1 MNIVNTRD
9 EFGLISKLLHWLIA
23 LIMIALISIGW
34 YMTGLSD
41 QDILYW
47 RLLDLHEFA
56 GLLLFVLVPL
66 KFVWRPFSPNPPYVP
81 GLKSWERRTAQAVR
95 VFFLTAMVLI
105 PLSGFLFV
113 ASNGEA
119 VELYGF
125 ITIPD
130 IGQFSDAN
138 RKLLSNIH
146 YYLSYVCAALI
157 VLHILAALKHHFIDG
172 NRTLRRMTF

>member
-1 MNIVNTRD
+1 MNILNTRD
-9 EFGLISKLLHWLIA
+9 DFGLISKLLHWLIA
-23 LIMIALISIGW
+23 LTIIALIPIGW

-47 RLLDLHEFA
+47 RLLDLHEFL
-56 GLLLFVLVPL
+56 GLILFVIVPL
-66 KFVWRPFSPNPPYVP
+66 KFVWRLFSPNPPYVP
-81 GLKSWERRTAQAVR
+81 ELKSWERRTAQTVR
-95 VFFLTAMVLI
+95 VFFLIAMVLI

-119 VELYGF
+119 VELYGLV
-125 ITIPD
+125 TIPD
-130 IGQFSDAN
+130 LGQLPDAN

-146 YYLSYVCAALI
+146 YYFSYLCAAFI
-157 VLHILAALKHHFIDG
+157 VLHILAALKHHVIDR